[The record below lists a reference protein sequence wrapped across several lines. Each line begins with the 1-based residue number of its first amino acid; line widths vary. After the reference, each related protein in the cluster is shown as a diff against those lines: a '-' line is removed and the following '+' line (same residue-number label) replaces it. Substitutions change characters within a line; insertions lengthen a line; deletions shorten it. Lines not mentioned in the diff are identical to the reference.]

1 VLETRALNE
10 SRHADDMEADIRIA
24 LRRIRRSPGL
34 TAAIV
39 LTLALGLGAAT
50 AILTVTRATLI
61 GRLPYPAPDRLVE
74 IHEQRPATGE
84 QTPTSYATLEAL
96 RRGTTVFA
104 SLEGYDGA
112 NFIVGSADGARMV
125 RGAELTTGF
134 FRALGLRMLAGR
146 DFASGEDAPGNPS
159 IAIVTDRFARTTG
172 MDRPGVAR
180 IMVNGIPR
188 LVVGVLP
195 SASEVGVLQEADVF
209 TPLVV
214 DEARR
219 TDRGL
224 RTLAIVG
231 RLTPNVTMT
240 QAERDL
246 AAVMSQL
253 EREFPDA
260 LKGRIASITPLR
272 DAVLGGVR
280 PIVTSLLVAVA
291 LLLLIMAANLALLML
306 SRYVERIPELTMRSA
321 LGATRGRLL
330 RQLLVETM
338 LPSAIGAAAAIIGG
352 RALTTA
358 LLAAIPDGVKA
369 DMPYLVN
376 TEVDARVVGV
386 VVILAIVL
394 ATLFGVGPGIFVT
407 KRDLE
412 AVGSRTTTG
421 RGDRRARST
430 LVVAQLALTVVLLTA
445 AGILFRSLNRLVSR
459 DVGFQD
465 PKSLVSVRIPLSGP
479 RYSEDAPQQSFYQA
493 VLTASGAVPGVRSV
507 GMIDEV
513 PGGGSGFTTLQLSDQ
528 SMAPSMQTR
537 AMRRIVGGAYFETM
551 GARIIAGRV
560 FDARDRT
567 GSADVVVISRKLA
580 RLIEADGR
588 GPAVGRLL
596 QFARTGKRAWQVIGV
611 VNDIQVAAWDADTPP
626 VAYFPHLQAPDNRMT
641 LVFRTSLPLA
651 SVAANMRAIVAKLD
665 PGVPVYGV
673 TTLSQQMSN
682 SRAVFQRRFPLVLS
696 GVFALVA
703 LVLTLIAMYAI
714 SMHEVTTREREL
726 GVRIALGASPAAL
739 RGLIASDA
747 ARLLTAGVGI
757 GLILAAVSTRA
768 LQALVFEVS
777 TRDVGV
783 YAAVMFAVAVA
794 ALLVSIRPILRAG
807 NVSPSVVMRAE

>member
-1 VLETRALNE
+1 
-10 SRHADDMEADIRIA
+10 MEADIRIA

-34 TAAIV
+34 STAIV

-50 AILTVTRATLI
+50 ALLTVTGATLI

-74 IHEQRPATGE
+74 IHERRPATGE

-96 RRGTTVFA
+96 RRRTTVYA

-125 RGAELTTGF
+125 RGAEITTGF
-134 FRALGLRMLAGR
+134 FRTLGLRMLAGR
-146 DFASGEDAPGNPS
+146 DFANGEDAPGNLS
-159 IAIVTDRFARTTG
+159 IAIVTDRFARATG

-180 IMVNGIPR
+180 VVVNGIPR
-188 LVVGVLP
+188 LVVGILP
-195 SASEVGVLQEADVF
+195 SASEVALLQEADVF

-224 RTLAIVG
+224 RTLAIVA
-231 RLTPNVTMT
+231 RLKPNVTMA
-240 QAERDL
+240 QARLDL
-246 AAVMSQL
+246 AAAMSQL

-260 LKGRIASITPLR
+260 LQGRVAVITPLR
-272 DAVLGGVR
+272 DAVVGSVR

-291 LLLLIMAANLALLML
+291 LLLVIMAANLGLLML

-330 RQLLVETM
+330 RQLLAEAMVPT
-338 LPSAIGAAAAIIGG
+338 AIGAAAAIIVGQ
-352 RALTTA
+352 ALTTA

-369 DMPYLVN
+369 DVPYLVN
-376 TEVDARVVGV
+376 TTVDARVIGV

-394 ATLFGVGPGIFVT
+394 AILFGVGPGIFVT
-407 KRDLE
+407 KRDLKV
-412 AVGSRTTTG
+412 VGSRTTTG
-421 RGDRRARST
+421 RSDRRVRSA
-430 LVVAQLALTVVLLTA
+430 LVVAQLALTVVMLTA
-445 AGILFRSLNRLVSR
+445 AGILYRSLHRLVHR

-465 PKSLVSVRIPLSGP
+465 PGSLVSVRIPLSGP
-479 RYSEDAPQQSFYQA
+479 RYAEDARQQAFYQE
-493 VLTASGAVPGVRSV
+493 VLDASGVVPGIRSI

-513 PGGGSGFTTLQLSDQ
+513 PGGGSGSTTFQLSDQ
-528 SMAPSMQTR
+528 PLPSSMQTR
-537 AMRRIVGGAYFETM
+537 VMRRIVGGAYFETM
-551 GARIIAGRV
+551 GAQIIAGRV

-567 GSADVVVISRKLA
+567 GSPDVVVISGKLA
-580 RLIEADGR
+580 RLINTDGR

-596 QFARTGKRAWQVIGV
+596 QFARTGKRVWQVIGV
-611 VNDIQVAAWDADTPP
+611 VGDIQVAAWDADTPL

-641 LVFRTSLPLA
+641 LVVRTSLPLA
-651 SVAANMRAIVAKLD
+651 SVATNIRAVVATLD

-682 SRAVFQRRFPLVLS
+682 SRAVFRRRFPLVLS
-696 GVFALVA
+696 GVFALTA
-703 LVLTLIAMYAI
+703 LMLTLIAMYAI

-726 GVRIALGASPAAL
+726 GVRGALGASPSTL
-739 RGLIASDA
+739 RALIASDA
-747 ARLLTAGVGI
+747 ARLVAAGVGI
-757 GLILAAVSTRA
+757 GLILAALSTRF
-768 LQALVFEVS
+768 LEALVFEVS
-777 TRDVGV
+777 TRDAGV
-783 YAAVMFAVAVA
+783 FAAVTLAMAVT

-807 NVSPSVVMRAE
+807 MVSPSIVMRAE

>member
-1 VLETRALNE
+1 
-10 SRHADDMEADIRIA
+10 MEADIRIA

-34 TAAIV
+34 TTAIV

-50 AILTVTRATLI
+50 ALLTVTRATLI

-84 QTPTSYATLEAL
+84 QSSTSYATLEAL
-96 RRGTTVFA
+96 RSRTTVYA

-125 RGAELTTGF
+125 RGAEITTGF

-146 DFASGEDAPGNPS
+146 DFASGEDAPGTPS
-159 IAIVTDRFARTTG
+159 VAIVTDRFARTTG
-172 MDRPGVAR
+172 MDRPGVTR
-180 IMVNGIPR
+180 VLVNGTPR
-188 LVVGVLP
+188 LVVGILP
-195 SASEVGVLQEADVF
+195 SASEVGLLQEADVF
-209 TPLVV
+209 TPLIV
-214 DEARR
+214 DETRR

-224 RTLAIVG
+224 RTLGVVG
-231 RLTPNVTMT
+231 RLKPNVTMA
-240 QAERDL
+240 QAQRDL

-260 LKGRIASITPLR
+260 LKGRIGGITPLR
-272 DAVLGGVR
+272 DAVVGGVR

-291 LLLLIMAANLALLML
+291 LLLAIMTANLGLLML
-306 SRYVERIPELTMRSA
+306 SRYVERIPELAIRSA

-338 LPSAIGAAAAIIGG
+338 LPSAIGAVAAIIAGQ
-352 RALTTA
+352 ALTTA
-358 LLAAIPDGVKA
+358 LLAVIPDGVKA

-376 TEVDARVVGV
+376 TEVDAGVIGV

-394 ATLFGVGPGIFVT
+394 ATLFGVGPGLFVT
-407 KRDLE
+407 KRDLKS
-412 AVGSRTTTG
+412 VGSRTTTG
-421 RGDRRARST
+421 RGDRRVRSA

-445 AGILFRSLNRLVSR
+445 AGILFRSLNRLVHR

-465 PKSLVSVRIPLSGP
+465 PGTLVSARIPLSGP
-479 RYSEDAPQQSFYQA
+479 PYTEDARQQAFYQE
-493 VLTASGAVPGVRSV
+493 VLNASGAVPGIRSI

-513 PGGGSGFTTLQLSDQ
+513 PGGGSGSTTFQVSDQ
-528 SMAPSMQTR
+528 PLPSSMQTR
-537 AMRRIVGGAYFETM
+537 VMRRTVGGAYFETM
-551 GARIIAGRV
+551 GARIIAGRI

-567 GSADVVVISRKLA
+567 GSVDVVVIGGKLA
-580 RLIEADGR
+580 RLIETDGR

-596 QFARTGKRAWQVIGV
+596 QFARTGKRVWQVIGV
-611 VNDIQVAAWDADTPP
+611 VGDIQVTAWDADTPL
-626 VAYFPHLQAPDNRMT
+626 VVYFPHLQAPDNRMT

-651 SVAANMRAIVAKLD
+651 SVAASMRAVVARLD

-673 TTLSQQMSN
+673 TTISQQMSN
-682 SRAVFQRRFPLVLS
+682 SRAVFRRRFPLVLS
-696 GVFALVA
+696 GVFALAA
-703 LVLTLIAMYAI
+703 LLLSLIAMYAI

-726 GVRIALGASPAAL
+726 GVRVALGASPATL
-739 RGLIASDA
+739 RGLIASAA
-747 ARLLTAGVGI
+747 ARLMAAGVGI
-757 GLILAAVSTRA
+757 GLILAALSTRF

-783 YAAVMFAVAVA
+783 YAAVMLAMAVA

-807 NVSPSVVMRAE
+807 KVSPRIVMRAE